1 MAAVVLVSLWLL
13 LFRLAT
19 GAAVDLTM
27 KDKES
32 GALVVETVVDAIQQ
46 SCIFPDDR
54 LMLRRIAAVESD
66 DGQSERTFSVP
77 HFYGGI
83 WQVCERSVFA
93 RLGPIL

>member
-1 MAAVVLVSLWLL
+1 MAAIVLVSLLLL
-13 LFRLAT
+13 LFRPET
-19 GAAVDLTM
+19 EAAVDWTI
-27 KDKES
+27 KSNAS
-32 GALVVETVVDAIQQ
+32 GLEVVETVVDSIQQ

-66 DGQSERTFSVP
+66 DGQAPKTFTVP

-83 WQVCERSVFA
+83 WQVSERLVFA